1 MIKPKILITN
11 DDGILSKGI
20 YALWEAMHDLGDTFI
35 VAPSTEKS
43 ASSHSLTLSD
53 PLTVKV
59 IERESGFKGWSISGT
74 PVDCVKIAIRNIL
87 KDRPNIVISGINHGA
102 NLGSNIMY
110 SGTVSAAIE
119 GSFLGIPSFAISL
132 DTFNPISSFNSPKSI
147 IRRIINKIDLSK
159 IPLGSILNINIP
171 NCNVDEVKGIR
182 ITKQGNQYFKDSFEE
197 CFNPRGV
204 PYFWMKG
211 ETIDKDRSLELDGY
225 AVKNNYISVTPL
237 SFKMTNNS
245 FFDDLKK
252 ECE

>member
-1 MIKPKILITN
+1 MKILVTN
-11 DDGILSKGI
+11 DDGIFSSGI
-20 YALWEAMHDLGDTFI
+20 FSLWEVAKEFGDVTV
-35 VAPSTEKS
+35 VAPNSEKS
-43 ASSHSLTLSD
+43 AVGHGITISKPIYIKEITRKNSFNGYA
-53 PLTVKV
+53 V
-59 IERESGFKGWSISGT
+59 SGT
-74 PVDCVKIAIRNIL
+74 PADCVKIALKNIMNYPPEL
-87 KDRPNIVISGINHGA
+87 ILSGINIGS
-102 NLGSNIMY
+102 NLGNNIIY
-110 SGTVSAAIE
+110 SGTVSAARE

>member
-1 MIKPKILITN
+1 MKILVTN
-11 DDGILSKGI
+11 DDGIFSSGI
-20 YALWEAMHDLGDTFI
+20 FSLWEVAKEFGDVTV
-35 VAPSTEKS
+35 VAPNSEKS
-43 ASSHSLTLSD
+43 AVGHGITISKPIYIKEITRKNSFNGYA
-53 PLTVKV
+53 V
-59 IERESGFKGWSISGT
+59 SGT
-74 PVDCVKIAIRNIL
+74 PADCVKIALNNIMSNPPEL
-87 KDRPNIVISGINHGA
+87 ILAGINIGS
-102 NLGSNIMY
+102 NLGNNIIY
-110 SGTVSAAIE
+110 SGTVSAARE